1 MALLLVATAA
11 VAAIAACRSGAQAP
25 RDVELPVIQPTVS
38 SAVCVNDRY
47 PQDAPQYGDNSAI
60 AYIPQP
66 SGLRVFDHV
75 TGSGGTPAPGD
86 VVTAHYTGWLEN
98 GCIFDSSYI
107 SGKPGS
113 FGLDRLIP
121 GWAEG
126 VRSMQAGGRR
136 RLEIPPHLAYGT
148 IGFPGVIP
156 PNSTL
161 VFEVELVSFA
171 TPTPTPEPQAEPGAT
186 PAP

>member
-1 MALLLVATAA
+1 MPVIKRYPNRKLYDTEAKSYITLEGVAEL
-11 VAAIAACRSGAQAP
+11 IWR
-25 RDVELPVIQPTVS
+25 RKDVE
-38 SAVCVNDRY
+38 
-47 PQDAPQYGDNSAI
+47 
-60 AYIPQP
+60 
-66 SGLRVFDHV
+66 VFDHV

-136 RLEIPPHLAYGT
+136 RIEIPPHLAYGT